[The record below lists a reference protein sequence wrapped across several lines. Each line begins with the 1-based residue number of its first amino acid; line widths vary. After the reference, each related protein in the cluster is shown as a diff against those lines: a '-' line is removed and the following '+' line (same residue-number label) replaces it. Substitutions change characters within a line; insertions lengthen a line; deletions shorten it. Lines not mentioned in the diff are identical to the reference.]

1 MLSASLSRRG
11 VGSWKRC
18 WEDWI
23 FSAVSL
29 DVATDLDYIVYKGSG
44 VEKGASSLR
53 DSRIFTFSE
62 TLERLVSLSA
72 LMYYMLGSGTK
83 YVD

>member
-1 MLSASLSRRG
+1 MFSASLSRKG

-29 DVATDLDYIVYKGSG
+29 DVATDLDYVVYKGSG
-44 VEKGASSLR
+44 VEKWARSLGG
-53 DSRIFTFSE
+53 SRGF
-62 TLERLVSLSA
+62 
-72 LMYYMLGSGTK
+72 
-83 YVD
+83 